1 MTDFLK
7 RVCYTGI
14 RLRVG
19 SDRGISW
26 QPNKF
31 AGNHGARFSLIDND
45 GLADMVLSKKPK
57 GSWVKIT
64 RDSEVLCFEEG
75 GPKKLGKLSSP
86 PKLEFEKLNAD
97 PAEIEPGMIW
107 SGPFDGEYHH
117 FCGDRFWVMN
127 VNNKRCHYKSVPEE
141 LRSLL
146 ERRKPLGGSFVV
158 NPWGY
163 VIALIEP
170 QPLPKEAVEQWEN
183 FSREERRLLQIK
195 QKGAKMLPIYITK
208 WKSEWDIILEKP
220 VDFSKPLSK
229 QEEEEMMVFFSQF
242 SGPSKQSAVPEN
254 QQESTEESVRDDVE
268 EDWADD
274 SDFFEEDALYLMYSP
289 SDDTEND

>member
-107 SGPFDGEYHH
+107 SGPFDGE
-117 FCGDRFWVMN
+117 
-127 VNNKRCHYKSVPEE
+127 SVSYTH
-141 LRSLL
+141 LT
-146 ERRKPLGGSFVV
+146 
-158 NPWGY
+158 
-163 VIALIEP
+163 
-170 QPLPKEAVEQWEN
+170 LPT
-183 FSREERRLLQIK
+183 
-195 QKGAKMLPIYITK
+195 IY
-208 WKSEWDIILEKP
+208 
-220 VDFSKPLSK
+220 
-229 QEEEEMMVFFSQF
+229 
-242 SGPSKQSAVPEN
+242 
-254 QQESTEESVRDDVE
+254 SV
-268 EDWADD
+268 
-274 SDFFEEDALYLMYSP
+274 
-289 SDDTEND
+289 

>member
-31 AGNHGARFSLIDND
+31 AEITEQGSHLSIMMGLLIWC
-45 GLADMVLSKKPK
+45 LQKPK

-183 FSREERRLLQIK
+183 FSREERRLLQK
-195 QKGAKMLPIYITK
+195 NRRVRKCFRFT
-208 WKSEWDIILEKP
+208 
-220 VDFSKPLSK
+220 
-229 QEEEEMMVFFSQF
+229 SQ
-242 SGPSKQSAVPEN
+242 
-254 QQESTEESVRDDVE
+254 VE
-268 EDWADD
+268 V
-274 SDFFEEDALYLMYSP
+274 
-289 SDDTEND
+289 